1 MTNRYAVTGNPVD
14 HSKSPQ
20 IHAAFASQTGENLS
34 YTKLLLPVDGF
45 KEGAEDFFAQ
55 GGKGLNVTVPFKLQ
69 AWELSALRSQR
80 AERAGAVNTLLQDR
94 DGKIIG
100 DTTDGTGLVR
110 DLCDNYKIQ
119 IESKTLL
126 ILGAGGAVRGVLSEL
141 LEKKP
146 RRIIIA
152 NRTVKKAKL
161 LAEQFSD
168 IGCLYGCGFD
178 ELAGQQT
185 DLIINGTSA
194 SLQGELPALPDDLIH
209 ENSICYDMM
218 YSAHETVF
226 NRWARER
233 GAAITLDGL
242 GMLVEQAAESFFI
255 WRGVRP
261 QTTPVIEQL
270 RSELT

>member
-1 MTNRYAVTGNPVD
+1 MTDRYAVTGNPVD

>member
-1 MTNRYAVTGNPVD
+1 MTDRYAVTGNPVD

-20 IHAAFASQTGENLS
+20 IHAAFASQTGEDLN
-34 YTKLLLPVDGF
+34 YTKLLLPIDGF
-45 KEGAEDFFAQ
+45 KKGAEEFFAQ
-55 GGKGLNVTVPFKLQ
+55 GGRGLNVTVPFKLQ
-69 AWELSALRSQR
+69 AWQLSALRSQR
-80 AERAGAVNTLLQDR
+80 AERAGAVNTLLQNR
-94 DGKIIG
+94 DGKIVG

-110 DLCDNYKIQ
+110 DLCNNHKIQ
-119 IESKTLL
+119 IESKSLL
-126 ILGAGGAVRGVLSEL
+126 LLGAGGAVRGVLSEL

-146 RRIIIA
+146 RQIIIA
-152 NRTVKKAKL
+152 NRTVEKAKL
-161 LAEQFSD
+161 LVEQFSD
-168 IGCLYGCGFD
+168 LGCLYSCGFD
-178 ELAGQQT
+178 ELTGQQS

-194 SLQGELPALPDDLIH
+194 SLQGELPALPEGLIH
-209 ENSICYDMM
+209 RKSVCYDMM

-261 QTTPVIEQL
+261 QTAAVIKQL
-270 RSELT
+270 RSELK

>member
-1 MTNRYAVTGNPVD
+1 MTDRYAVTGNPVD

-20 IHAAFASQTGENLS
+20 IHAAFARQTGEDLS

-45 KEGAEDFFAQ
+45 KKGAEDFFAQ

-69 AWELSALRSQR
+69 AWQLSALRSQR
-80 AERAGAVNTLLQDR
+80 AERAGAVNTLLQNR
-94 DGKIIG
+94 DGKIVG
-100 DTTDGTGLVR
+100 DTTDGTGLLR
-110 DLCDNYKIQ
+110 DLCDNHKIQ
-119 IESKTLL
+119 IESKSLL

-146 RRIIIA
+146 RQIIIA
-152 NRTVKKAKL
+152 NRTVEKAKL

-168 IGCLYGCGFD
+168 LGCLYGCGFD
-178 ELAGQQT
+178 ELTGQQN

-209 ENSICYDMM
+209 ENSVCYDMM

-233 GAAITLDGL
+233 GATITLDGL

-270 RSELT
+270 RSELK